1 MRHSPRWH
9 PFGASGPWH
18 RPARNPCGLRPAVIP
33 ALRGSAADAIPDKF
47 KDSIRKIYVKTVT
60 LGKDDGES
68 EKVDVNNDSLVL
80 REVLKQLGEIREQQ
94 RAMNNGQKSIQMDP
108 AEPKGNGKANGEAN
122 GVANG
127 EANGEVGLKI

>member
-1 MRHSPRWH
+1 M
-9 PFGASGPWH
+9 
-18 RPARNPCGLRPAVIP
+18 
-33 ALRGSAADAIPDKF
+33 
-47 KDSIRKIYVKTVT
+47 T

-108 AEPKGNGKANGEAN
+108 AEPKDNGK
-122 GVANG
+122 ANG

>member
-1 MRHSPRWH
+1 M
-9 PFGASGPWH
+9 
-18 RPARNPCGLRPAVIP
+18 
-33 ALRGSAADAIPDKF
+33 
-47 KDSIRKIYVKTVT
+47 T

-94 RAMNNGQKSIQMDP
+94 QAMNNGQKSIQMDP

-122 GVANG
+122 G
-127 EANGEVGLKI
+127 EANGVVGLKI